1 MERSTRQRTA
11 IREVLA
17 SSDRPL
23 LADEVLAYAQ
33 TNVPGLGIATV
44 YRNLKTLV
52 NEEALQVVNLPGDK
66 PRFEFAHHHHH
77 HFSCEQCKRVFDIHA
92 CPGDL
97 SRLVPEGFTVLKH
110 ELNLYGLCAQ
120 CALNS
125 GETKYA

>member
-17 SSDRPL
+17 RSDRPL

-33 TNVPGLGIATV
+33 TSVPGLGIATV

-97 SRLVPEGFTVLKH
+97 SRLVPKGFTVLKH

>member
-17 SSDRPL
+17 RSDRPL

-33 TNVPGLGIATV
+33 NSVPGLGIATV

-97 SRLVPEGFTVLKH
+97 SRLVPKGFTVLKH

-125 GETKYA
+125 GKTKYA